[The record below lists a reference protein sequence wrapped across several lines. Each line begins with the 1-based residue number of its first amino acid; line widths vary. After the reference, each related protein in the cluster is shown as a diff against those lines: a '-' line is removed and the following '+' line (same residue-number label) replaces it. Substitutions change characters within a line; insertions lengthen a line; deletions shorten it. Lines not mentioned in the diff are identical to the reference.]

1 MFNNILRL
9 AITLK
14 YLADSHHNSTILNV
28 NFTDDT
34 KRMIFQ
40 WLSLNIYNIRFV
52 KVSTVHIRESCS
64 QWPAF
69 FWNVLTSLTMNI
81 SVVACQLEEC
91 RLDGSTFFL
100 DMITW
105 ELSCW
110 GFAKILGLNVA
121 WLVAVIDRWS
131 WLLVVNE
138 WNAAWT
144 VEPSSFCV
152 SVSHYKISCHPII
165 LIWQSV
171 LVWFICVFFC
181 TGCSFIFMRGVFWPP
196 GKLR

>member
-1 MFNNILRL
+1 M
-9 AITLK
+9 
-14 YLADSHHNSTILNV
+14 
-28 NFTDDT
+28 
-34 KRMIFQ
+34 
-40 WLSLNIYNIRFV
+40 
-52 KVSTVHIRESCS
+52 STVHIKESCS

-105 ELSCW
+105 ELQNCPVEVLLRC
-110 GFAKILGLNVA
+110 FKGLMA
-121 WLVAVIDRWS
+121 WMWLAAVIDRWS

-171 LVWFICVFFC
+171 LVWFICFFFC
-181 TGCSFIFMRGVFWPP
+181 TGCFFFLLGVLLAPQ
-196 GKLR
+196 KLR

>member
-1 MFNNILRL
+1 
-9 AITLK
+9 
-14 YLADSHHNSTILNV
+14 
-28 NFTDDT
+28 
-34 KRMIFQ
+34 
-40 WLSLNIYNIRFV
+40 
-52 KVSTVHIRESCS
+52 
-64 QWPAF
+64 
-69 FWNVLTSLTMNI
+69 MNI

-110 GFAKILGLNVA
+110 GFAKMLERLDDLA
-121 WLVAVIDRWS
+121 AVIDHWS
-131 WLLVVNE
+131 CLLVVNE

-144 VEPSSFCV
+144 VELSSFCV

-171 LVWFICVFFC
+171 LVWFIYFFFWFRVF
-181 TGCSFIFMRGVFWPP
+181 FWPP
-196 GKLR
+196 KNWDKNKLLEMVPSQLEKYQTVTESESIYLSWSHSRVGPVSRFLLVWIHL